1 MIPFTDGHRRRT
13 LTALAVSALCPFAAA
28 CGDTAAPDQERAAT
42 PHVRVVALGD
52 SETSGNGDP
61 TGAGWVGRYADLLRK
76 REGLKVDVANLAVE
90 GKTSADLLADLRSD
104 PRTRTAV
111 RGAQIVLFGIGG
123 ADLNDGDDAFE
134 AGQCRMERCYAPVLE
149 AFARNFEATVAEV
162 HKLRGSEETALRATT
177 MPNALTGAEDVI
189 PPFLRPVS
197 TRLGTYMAKTANR
210 AICGTMTKYDG
221 QCIDVLRA
229 FNGRAGAEN
238 AYDTGLLNHEDCCY
252 ASGKGQQL
260 MAELLLDTGL
270 APVR

>member
-1 MIPFTDGHRRRT
+1 MIPFTDGHRRRA
-13 LTALAVSALCPFAAA
+13 LTVLAVSALCPFAAS
-28 CGDTAAPDQERAAT
+28 CGGTAAPHQQRAAT

-76 REGLKVDVANLAVE
+76 RRGLEVDVANLAVE
-90 GKTSADLLADLRSD
+90 GKTSADLLADVRSD

-111 RGAQIVLFGIGG
+111 KGAQVVLFGIGG

-134 AGQCRMERCYAPVLE
+134 AGQCRAERCYEPVLDS
-149 AFARNFEATVAEV
+149 FAHNFDATVAEV
-162 HKLRGSEETALRATT
+162 RKLRGSKETVLRATT

-197 TRLGTYMAKTANR
+197 TRIGTYQAKTANR
-210 AICGTMTKYDG
+210 AICRTMSNYDG

-229 FNGRAGAEN
+229 FNGRAGAKN